1 MAKQI
6 EGQMS
11 IFDLA
16 TWSGKTYPE
25 RSVVTK
31 ARTSEPSLKKR
42 QGSQIKTPLFLDLR
56 GGWTPSGCIM
66 GNGWSIA
73 WRLHDAQ
80 FWGVPQRRK
89 RISLVADFGG
99 ETAPEILFERKSL
112 SGDIEPGREERES
125 TSSNVTGCPDKADS
139 YTLKIRGGVEVDSAG
154 KKAGK
159 GALIQTELSA
169 TLGVSQDQTLI
180 TIGHDERSSQFT
192 DDEITDPLTASDY
205 KSPPRVAMLRT

>member
-1 MAKQI
+1 MTKQI

-31 ARTSEPSLKKR
+31 ARISEPSLKKR

-56 GGWTPSGCIM
+56 GGGLLAVASWETDGAS
-66 GNGWSIA
+66 
-73 WRLHDAQ
+73 L
-80 FWGVPQRRK
+80 GVYMMH
-89 RISLVADFGG
+89 SFG
-99 ETAPEILFERKSL
+99 ECP
-112 SGDIEPGREERES
+112 REERES